1 MITGSGYGQNLS
13 LDLTGTVDSKIHKAL
28 RFPYMISVPDV
39 DESQWTTWLI
49 KTPEDEAELDKY
61 FPEFFDDKP
70 KIVRKYKDKP
80 KDVKMVAD
88 YFREVNVE
96 DPEGSA
102 ELFYAHYESVG
113 WFRGKSKIKN
123 WKMCLKNWDFKK
135 KGDVQVEQVSR
146 LPMYKLECLDCDY
159 ESETDRKDTR
169 MVCRRCKHRPLM
181 VVTNLIK

>member
-13 LDLTGTVDSKIHKAL
+13 LDLTGIVDSKIHKAL

>member
-1 MITGSGYGQNLS
+1 MIRLITGKPKA
-13 LDLTGTVDSKIHKAL
+13 LDKTGMMESKIHKAL

-39 DESQWTTWLI
+39 DESQWTTWMI

-61 FPEFFDDKP
+61 FPEFFEDKP

-88 YFREVNVE
+88 YFKEVKIE

-123 WKMCLKNWDFKK
+123 WKMCLKNWDFNKK
-135 KGDVQVEQVSR
+135 SDAEQKVR
-146 LPMYKLECLDCDY
+146 PQMYKLECLECGF

-181 VVTNLIK
+181 TITNFIK